1 LTSLRDPLT
10 SNSPEIRPHINF
22 HHIRDG
28 TPLELSTSSA
38 DPQRMKRC

>member
-28 TPLELSTSSA
+28 TQ
-38 DPQRMKRC
+38 DCDKNH